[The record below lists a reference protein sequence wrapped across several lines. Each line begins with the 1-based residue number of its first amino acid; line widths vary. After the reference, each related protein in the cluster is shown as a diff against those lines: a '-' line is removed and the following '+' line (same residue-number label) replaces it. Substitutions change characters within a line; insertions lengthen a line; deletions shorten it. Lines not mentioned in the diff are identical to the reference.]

1 MLDTTRE
8 WGFFLARRLSF
19 FVVSLILVSMI
30 TFGVTNMLGN
40 PVFLL
45 VGTRYTEE
53 RLENVTRELGLD
65 KPITERYVNYIGNL
79 LQGDFGISRY
89 TFNPVLDDIQSRLP
103 ATLELSTF
111 ALILGVLWAVPA
123 GIIAGLRPNSP
134 FARFVDLVARAG
146 VSMPGFWFGLL
157 CIFVFYAELHWFPA
171 PLGRIPRQIGA
182 PDAITGWYSIDS
194 LLAGDMEKF
203 IASLRQ
209 LFLPAFTLAI
219 TTSPSTLQITRN
231 KMQEVLGSDYVR
243 AARGFGLPARIINRY
258 SVKNILAPV
267 ITMIAM
273 TYGYLLSGTVLV
285 EVIFSWPGLGLYA
298 VDAMNHSD
306 YEPIMG
312 VVLLSAGFYLFIYF
326 VADILNALLDPRVRL
341 RE

>member
-8 WGFFLARRLSF
+8 WGLFLARRLSY
-19 FVVSLILVSMI
+19 FVASLILVSMI
-30 TFGVTNMLGN
+30 TFGVTNLLGN
-40 PVFLL
+40 PVYLL

-89 TFNPVLDDIQSRLP
+89 TFNPVMDDIRNRLP
-103 ATLELSTF
+103 ATLELSTY

-123 GIIAGLRPNSP
+123 GIIAGIRPRGI
-134 FARFVDLVARAG
+134 FARFADLMARAG
-146 VSMPGFWFGLL
+146 VSMPGFWLGLL
-157 CIFVFYAELHWFPA
+157 CIFIFYAELHWFPA
-171 PLGRIPRQIGA
+171 PLGRISRQVGS
-182 PDAITGWYSIDS
+182 PQVVTGWYSIDS
-194 LLAGDMEKF
+194 LLAGDMDKLA
-203 IASLRQ
+203 ASLRQ
-209 LFLPAFTLAI
+209 LFLPAFTLAV
-219 TTSPSTLQITRN
+219 TTSPSLLQITRN
-231 KMQEVLGSDYVR
+231 RMQEVMGSDYIR

-258 SVKNILAPV
+258 AFKNVLAPV

-326 VADILNALLDPRVRL
+326 IADILNALFDPRVRI
-341 RE
+341 EE

>member
-1 MLDTTRE
+1 MLDTARE
-8 WGFFLARRLSF
+8 WGLFLGRRLLY

-30 TFGVTNMLGN
+30 TFGVTNLLGN

-45 VGTRYTEE
+45 VGTRYTQE

-65 KPITERYVNYIGNL
+65 KPITERYITYIGNL
-79 LQGDFGISRY
+79 VQGDFGISRY
-89 TFNPVLDDIQSRLP
+89 TFNPVMNDIRNRLP
-103 ATLELSTF
+103 ATLELSTY

-123 GIIAGLRPNSP
+123 GILAGIRPRSI
-134 FARFVDLVARAG
+134 FARFADLMARAG
-146 VSMPGFWFGLL
+146 VSMPGFWLGLL
-157 CIFVFYAELHWFPA
+157 FIFIFYAELHWFPA

-182 PDAITGWYSIDS
+182 PNAITGWYSIDS
-194 LLAGDMEKF
+194 LLAGDMERF

-209 LFLPAFTLAI
+209 LFLPALTLAL
-219 TTSPSTLQITRN
+219 TTSPSILQITRN
-231 KMQEVLGSDYVR
+231 KMLEVMSSDYVR
-243 AARGFGLPARIINRY
+243 AARGFGLPARVVNRY
-258 SVKNILAPV
+258 AFKNVLAPV

-285 EVIFSWPGLGLYA
+285 EVIFTWPGLGLYA

-326 VADILNALLDPRVRL
+326 IADILNALFDPRVRVQ
-341 RE
+341 E

>member
-1 MLDTTRE
+1 M
-8 WGFFLARRLSF
+8 GIFLARRLGYF
-19 FVVSLILVSMI
+19 IVSLIVVSMI
-30 TFGVTNMLGN
+30 TFGVTNLLGN
-40 PVFLL
+40 PVYLL
-45 VGTRYTEE
+45 VGTRYSEE
-53 RLENVTRELGLD
+53 RLANVTRELGLD
-65 KPITERYVNYIGNL
+65 KPITERYLTYIGNL

-89 TFNPVLDDIQSRLP
+89 TFNPVMEDIQGRLP
-103 ATLELSTF
+103 ATLELSTY
-111 ALILGVLWAVPA
+111 ALLLGVLWAVPA
-123 GIIAGLRPNSP
+123 GIVAGSRPNSI
-134 FARFVDLVARAG
+134 FARFADFIARAG
-146 VSMPGFWFGLL
+146 VSMPGFWLGLL
-157 CIFVFYAELHWFPA
+157 CISVFYAELHWFPA

-182 PDAITGWYSIDS
+182 PEFVTGWYSIDS
-194 LLAGDMEKF
+194 LLAGDLERF
-203 IASLRQ
+203 GASLRQ
-209 LFLPAFTLAI
+209 LFLPALTLAL

-243 AARGFGLPARIINRY
+243 AARGFGLPARFINRY
-258 SVKNILAPV
+258 AVKNILAPV

-326 VADILNALLDPRVRL
+326 VADILNALLDPRVRIL
-341 RE
+341 E